1 MAKNV
6 KEYFLMH
13 KDIRVCLMEITEDGN
28 IANVR
33 RNEAAFRCFSA

>member
-13 KDIRVCLMEITEDGN
+13 KDVRVCLMEITEDGS
-28 IANVR
+28 IGK
-33 RNEAAFRCFSA
+33 

>member
-1 MAKNV
+1 MIKNA

-28 IANVR
+28 IGNVR
-33 RNEAAFRCFSA
+33 KNEAASDYD